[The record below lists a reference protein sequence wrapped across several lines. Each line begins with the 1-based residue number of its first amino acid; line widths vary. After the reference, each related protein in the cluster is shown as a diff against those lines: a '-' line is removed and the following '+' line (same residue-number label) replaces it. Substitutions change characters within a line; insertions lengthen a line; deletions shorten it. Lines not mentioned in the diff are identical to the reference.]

1 MYRSAGRTALGGTGR
16 HLSDRGRRML
26 GDKGYPTL
34 GGCWTDARVRD
45 RRLAESWGDHAGLPR
60 PAGRML
66 RGRTVP
72 GSEPLGSPAW
82 VLLLCWSL
90 AACCTGAMALQP
102 PSITALRM
110 PAELP
115 RPGESV
121 TVSCEALSELPE
133 MTLLYWLENGFFVE
147 SLHPD
152 GASLGSAETKA
163 SDQQEASGELDACHR
178 RSKT

>member
-26 GDKGYPTL
+26 G
-34 GGCWTDARVRD
+34 
-45 RRLAESWGDHAGLPR
+45 
-60 PAGRML
+60 
-66 RGRTVP
+66 
-72 GSEPLGSPAW
+72 EPLGSPAL

-90 AACCTGAMALQP
+90 AACCTGAMALQL

>member
-1 MYRSAGRTALGGTGR
+1 
-16 HLSDRGRRML
+16 ML
-26 GDKGYPTL
+26 G
-34 GGCWTDARVRD
+34 
-45 RRLAESWGDHAGLPR
+45 
-60 PAGRML
+60 
-66 RGRTVP
+66 
-72 GSEPLGSPAW
+72 EPLGSPAW

-102 PSITALRM
+102 PSITALQM

-133 MTLLYWLENGFFVE
+133 MTLLYWLENGSFVE

-152 GASLGSAETKA
+152 GAVREGTVQEELQGSGWALRRDLHFSSFNKQHLHTNFTCVVLSPLGADTREVQWLSQAPAPVTGN
-163 SDQQEASGELDACHR
+163 SGGLG
-178 RSKT
+178 

>member
-26 GDKGYPTL
+26 G
-34 GGCWTDARVRD
+34 
-45 RRLAESWGDHAGLPR
+45 
-60 PAGRML
+60 
-66 RGRTVP
+66 
-72 GSEPLGSPAW
+72 EPLGSPAW

-102 PSITALRM
+102 PSITTLRM

-133 MTLLYWLENGFFVE
+133 MTLLYWLENGSFVE

-152 GASLGSAETKA
+152 GAVREGTVQEELQGSGWALRRDLHFSSFNKQHLHTNFTCVVLSPLGADTREVQWPSRAPAPVTGN
-163 SDQQEASGELDACHR
+163 SGGLG
-178 RSKT
+178 